1 VRRYRVPE
9 LDGLALIITDKPD
22 PERDAVAAAWMAG
35 GGDVV
40 RVARF
45 WEPPPVA
52 AQRVRVYGNDT
63 FCLVLAQR
71 LGLDLVSP
79 PDDLLLRLDP
89 TLLRRELRGVR
100 LDEVHD
106 LEYPAF
112 AKSAAPKLF
121 PAEVYTSVDELRDAA
136 QGLEPDTLV
145 LVSET
150 VFFDGEVRCW
160 ILDGQVVTAATYE
173 GDVDLGEASAFA
185 VEVAR
190 HPAVPPVCVLDVG
203 LIHNRGWAVI
213 EANAAWGSG
222 LNGCD
227 PAAAVRCIARAT
239 RLA

>member
-1 VRRYRVPE
+1 MRRYRVPE
-9 LDGLALIITDKPD
+9 FDGLVLVISDKPD
-22 PERDAVAAAWMAG
+22 PERDDVAAAFLAG

-52 AQRVRVYGNDT
+52 SQRVRVYGNDT

-89 TLLRRELRGVR
+89 TLLRRELRGIR
-100 LDEVHD
+100 LDEVHT

-121 PAEVYTSVDELRDAA
+121 RADVYTSVDELRNEA

-150 VFFDGEVRCW
+150 VFFDGEARCW
-160 ILDGQVVTAATYE
+160 ILDGQVVTAAAYE
-173 GDVDLGEASAFA
+173 GDVDLGEACAFA

-190 HPAVPPVCVLDVG
+190 HPVVPPVCVLDVG
-203 LIHNRGWAVI
+203 LVHGRGWAVI
-213 EANAAWGSG
+213 EANAAWGAG
-222 LNGCD
+222 LNGCEAH
-227 PAAAVRCIARAT
+227 AAARCIARAT